1 LRQRSQ
7 PIVSTRCSVALAVL
21 REQSVSQIARR
32 HKVHPNLVSTNG
44 SGSLSRT
51 RRQGNA
57 SKHKAM
63 SHERMVEM
71 ERRLNQEIEKLL
83 ARAEQVDAEEDSR
96 FSPREAGG
104 RSAR

>member
-1 LRQRSQ
+1 
-7 PIVSTRCSVALAVL
+7 
-21 REQSVSQIARR
+21 
-32 HKVHPNLVSTNG
+32 
-44 SGSLSRT
+44 
-51 RRQGNA
+51 
-57 SKHKAM
+57 M